1 VWRQIPLVVHAAAL
15 SPLVAVLVILVRRP
29 GAPAHRWVLA
39 ACLLSLFGD
48 AAGLYTA
55 IQGLNNQWIS
65 YLVTPLLG
73 AAMLGALAEWQTT
86 AAERTGVRTT
96 AVLLVV
102 TCLVLALVVEDRD
115 NFSRFAVPLAA
126 LLVLAGA
133 VYTLV
138 RRGASGGRGELVRQ
152 DWLWVGAGF
161 AVYGMVTA
169 AYFPLL
175 AVLTP
180 LDVTFVRAVLHFK
193 AILVLLAFGLVG
205 WGVAC
210 RTSDRRSGRFTLS

>member
-1 VWRQIPLVVHAAAL
+1 
-15 SPLVAVLVILVRRP
+15 
-29 GAPAHRWVLA
+29 WVLA

-48 AAGLYTA
+48 AAGLLTA
-55 IQGLNNQWIS
+55 IRGVNNQWLS

-73 AAMLGALAEWQTT
+73 ATMLGALAEWQPTE
-86 AAERTGVRTT
+86 AERTGVRTT
-96 AVLLVV
+96 AVLLLV
-102 TCLVLALVVEDRD
+102 TSLVLALVVEDRG
-115 NFSRFAVPLAA
+115 NFSRFALPLAA

-138 RRGASGGRGELVRQ
+138 RRGASGERSELVRQ
-152 DWLWVGAGF
+152 DWFWVGAGF

-180 LDVTFVRAVLHFK
+180 IDVTFVGAVLQFK
-193 AILVLLAFGLVG
+193 AIMVLLAFGLVG

-210 RTSDRRSGRFTLS
+210 RTSDRSSGRFSLS